1 LGAATTFQSGSHH
14 HQCLRLTTA
23 YLPQA
28 ADLIGVAVTWLTAII
43 LMLAGA
49 MVVGR
54 RMPPEI
60 QIGIGWGALCIVLTV
75 WGVLVPFSLVVPA
88 TVFVSLALCVLALRD
103 RRPSLS
109 TWKTFG
115 RIVPVT
121 LVFWLVIAPMQ
132 PSQPDT
138 WLNLLPN
145 AFYLVDWGRLPTA
158 ALPPSYSY
166 LPAAPYNTQFVSYL
180 GSFGSPNYPAAGM
193 SLINAV
199 FLLAVG
205 LLIARTLAMPLLTPD
220 AVLPWG
226 AIAGGMLLVTLL
238 NPGFVPRFHLSAYGE
253 TALAAT
259 AAMSGWLLVSAQSE
273 IAAGRHPE
281 GALVGIGL
289 VLAAMVNAKQSG
301 IGLVAASAGAAVLTS
316 WAEGG
321 RQRRTMLRL
330 VALALISPL
339 ALYTLWR
346 YHVSIAGVHELK
358 PLPFAQW
365 NWAKAPEILASAGRV
380 VAGKVVYLS
389 CAAAALIA
397 WPLLLRRQGWTLTTR
412 LLAYHACLLALYNG
426 FLLLTYIGLFSGE
439 MSIQAHSF
447 FRYNTHLAL
456 VLVLALAL
464 AARDLGIGQWLVEKR
479 ARVVGSL
486 ALAAAVLAPL
496 GYAYRLR
503 FDLDMPQPLVRS
515 LATNLKAYLT
525 DGDRLALLLPGDNN
539 SVATMIAGVLTD
551 TPPRRRGLDLL
562 PRNTADP
569 ATLDEAARLG
579 YRLALISC
587 VPEGWEELPP
597 SQAVLLRH
605 GPDGWR
611 PLAEWPYPPHAA
623 ERQWKAILS
632 SGPLCRRS

>member
-1 LGAATTFQSGSHH
+1 
-14 HQCLRLTTA
+14 LTA
-23 YLPQA
+23 EYLPQA
-28 ADLIGVAVTWLTAII
+28 ADLVGLAVTWLVAVI

-49 MVVGR
+49 TVAGR
-54 RMPPEI
+54 RTPPEI

-75 WGVLVPFSLVVPA
+75 WGVLVPFSLAVPA
-88 TVFVSLALCVLALRD
+88 TIFVLLSLCALALRD
-103 RRPSLS
+103 RRPSLN

-115 RIVPVT
+115 RVVPVT
-121 LVFWLVIAPMQ
+121 LVFWLVIAPIK
-132 PSQPDT
+132 PSQHDT

-180 GSFGSPNYPAAGM
+180 GSLVSPNYPVAGM
-193 SLINAV
+193 SLTNAV

-205 LLIARTLAMPLLTPD
+205 LLLARTLAMTFLTPD

-226 AIAGGMLLVTLL
+226 TIAGGMLLVTLL

-253 TALAAT
+253 TALAAI
-259 AAMSGWLLVSAQSE
+259 AAMSAWLLVSAQSE

-281 GALVGIGL
+281 GALLGIGL

-301 IGLVAASAGAAVLTS
+301 IGLVAASAGAAALTS

-321 RQRRTMLRL
+321 QQRRSMLRL
-330 VALALISPL
+330 VGLAVIPSL

-346 YHVSIAGVHELK
+346 YHVSIAGVDELK

-365 NWAKAPEILASAGRV
+365 NWAKVPEILASAGRV
-380 VAGKVVYLS
+380 VAGKVVYFS
-389 CAAAALIA
+389 CAAVALIA
-397 WPLLLRRQGWTLTTR
+397 WPVLLRRQGWTLTTR
-412 LLAYHACLLALYNG
+412 LLAYHASLLALYNG

-447 FRYNTHLAL
+447 FRYNTHLTL

-464 AARDLGIGQWLVEKR
+464 AARDLGIGQWLVGKR
-479 ARVVGSL
+479 ARAVGRL
-486 ALAAAVLAPL
+486 ALAIAVLAPL

-503 FDLDMPQPLVRS
+503 FDLDMPQPLVRR
-515 LATNLKAYLT
+515 LATNLKAYLA

-539 SVATMIAGVLTD
+539 SVATMIAGVLAD
-551 TPPRRRGLDLL
+551 TPPRRRSIDLL
-562 PRNTADP
+562 LRNSADP
-569 ATLDEAARLG
+569 ATLDEVTQLG
-579 YRLALISC
+579 YHLALISC

-597 SQAVLLRH
+597 NQAVLLRYGPGGWHPLAMWPYPEH
-605 GPDGWR
+605 GPDQR
-611 PLAEWPYPPHAA
+611 
-623 ERQWKAILS
+623 WKAILS
-632 SGPLCRRS
+632 RGPLCGRS

>member
-1 LGAATTFQSGSHH
+1 LITE
-14 HQCLRLTTA
+14 

-28 ADLIGVAVTWLTAII
+28 ADLVGLAETWLVAVI
-43 LMLAGA
+43 LMMAGA

-54 RMPPEI
+54 RIPPEI
-60 QIGIGWGALCIVLTV
+60 QLGVGWGVLCLVLTA
-75 WGVLVPFSLVVPA
+75 WGVLVPLSLAIPA
-88 TVFVSLALCVLALRD
+88 TGFVLFALCVLALRD
-103 RRPSLS
+103 RRPSLN
-109 TWKTFG
+109 TWKTLG
-115 RIVPVT
+115 RVVCVT
-121 LVFWLVIAPMQ
+121 LVLWLVMAPLQ

-145 AFYLVDWGRLPTA
+145 AFYLVDWGRFPIA
-158 ALPPSYSY
+158 ALPPSDSY

-180 GSFGSPNYPAAGM
+180 GSLLSPDYPAAGT
-193 SLINAV
+193 SLINTV

-205 LLIARTLAMPLLTPD
+205 LLLARALVMPLLIPD

-226 AIAGGMLLVTLL
+226 IIAGGMLLVTLL

-259 AAMSGWLLVSAQSE
+259 AAISAWLLVSAQSE

-281 GALVGIGL
+281 GTALAIGL

-301 IGLVAASAGAAVLTS
+301 IGLLAASAGAAALTS

-321 RQRRTMLRL
+321 RQRRSMLRL
-330 VALALISPL
+330 VALTTIPAL
-339 ALYTLWR
+339 ALYGLWR
-346 YHVSIAGVHELK
+346 YHASIAGVDELK
-358 PLPFAQW
+358 PLAFAQW
-365 NWAKAPEILASAGRV
+365 NWAKMPAILASAGRV
-380 VAGKVVYLS
+380 VAGKVMYFS
-389 CAAAALIA
+389 CAAAAVIA
-397 WPLLLRRQGWTLTTR
+397 GPVLLRHQGWTPTTR
-412 LLAYHACLLALYNG
+412 LLTYYATLLALYNG

-439 MSIQAHSF
+439 MGVQAHSF

-464 AARDLGIGQWLVEKR
+464 AARDLGIGRWLVGKR
-479 ARVVGSL
+479 ARVIGGL
-486 ALAAAVLAPL
+486 ALAAAVAAPL

-562 PRNTADP
+562 RRNTADSV
-569 ATLDEAARLG
+569 TLDEAARLG

-587 VPEGWEELPP
+587 VPEGWEELSP
-597 SQAVLLRH
+597 SQAILLRY

-623 ERQWKAILS
+623 ERRWKAILS
-632 SGPLCRRS
+632 RGPLCGRS